1 MRKTTKLLTIGI
13 IAIGLAW
20 TLAMM
25 PAPSSAATLY
35 IPGNYPTIQ
44 EAIDA
49 ASDGDTVQVAPG
61 IYNQSIE
68 MKSGV
73 SLQGAGADKTT
84 IAATLNF
91 AIFCGVGDCKIDGF
105 TIKGGQ
111 YGIWNLGSSP
121 TITNNIITGNT
132 SSGIYNKDYSLPTI
146 TNNIITGNP
155 IGIWNSKCSPTPETN
170 LTITNNTI
178 TGNTSSGIYNSVS
191 SPTIT
196 NNVISDNGEGIQN
209 WSASPQITNNTIT
222 GNNDSGIYNEVGS
235 SPTIT
240 NNTITGN
247 TSYGIYNYFY
257 SSPKITN
264 NIITASDY
272 GIYNDGG
279 SSPTIDYNDVWG
291 NTTNYYGCSAGQNDI
306 SENPKFVN
314 PDNYHLDLGSP
325 CIDAGWNDALGL
337 PGTDF
342 DGNPRIVDG
351 DGDEGAVVDMGAFEY
366 EYVVLNRPPEAH
378 AGPEQTA
385 SAGSDCT
392 ATVALNGSGSID
404 PDSTEGTND
413 DIVSFGWYDGDT
425 LLDSGEIINY
435 PFPLGVHTVT
445 LVVTDSF
452 GETGYDEVV
461 ISVEDTT
468 APLLEITHPVEGAE
482 VFMDQEIKVEYS
494 VSDNCTSMEDL
505 EVTVEPSDPILPSL
519 SLGKLTIVVTATD
532 KTGNEASAEVTVT
545 VLGPL
550 GIKEG
555 VLRELEDVDAGYRRV
570 DRVIDKVI
578 TFIDKSLKDRYWV
591 DDLHLDARHGSKV
604 FTHES
609 LAVGDMKLHIKRW
622 GKRGPTAAQ
631 QKAIEAF
638 EAVIPKLVKADKLLA
653 ETAIDEAKNAKDPW
667 NPGKSRAYN
676 RFLTK
681 ADKDFEKA
689 LRYMDKDRPG
699 LAIVA
704 FERAWKFAQQAMR
717 LAQ

>member
-325 CIDAGWNDALGL
+325 CIDAGWNDAPGL
-337 PGTDF
+337 PETDF
-342 DGNPRIVDG
+342 EGNNRIINDI
-351 DGDEGAVVDMGAFEY
+351 VDMGAFEC
-366 EYVVLNRPPEAH
+366 VVVNRWPVAD
-378 AGPEQTA
+378 
-385 SAGSDCT
+385 AGSDQT
-392 ATVALNGSGSID
+392 LEQQTYEGTEVTLDGSGSTD
-404 PDSTEGTND
+404 LDSTQGTND
-413 DIVSFGWYDGDT
+413 DIVSFEWYDGDT
-425 LLDSGEIINY
+425 LLGTGQAIEHT
-435 PFPLGVHTVT
+435 FPLGSHTVT
-445 LVVTDSF
+445 LVVTDNF
-452 GETGYDEVV
+452 GETDEDEIV
-461 ISVEDTT
+461 IIVQDTT
-468 APLLEITHPVEGAE
+468 PPNVEITYPSDGAK
-482 VFMDQEIKVEYS
+482 VFMDEEIGVEYS
-494 VSDNCTSMEDL
+494 VSDNCDPEPAVTVSPEDL
-505 EVTVEPSDPILPSL
+505 SPPLPI
-519 SLGKLTIVVTATD
+519 GELTITVTAID
-532 KTGNEASAEVTVT
+532 KTGNQASAEVTVT